1 MRTGPRRVRGFTLIE
16 VLLATVLLA
25 AGLALAFATLT
36 AANGT
41 ALRGERL
48 ASESERM
55 RAVEGFVR
63 RRLAAARL
71 MAFES
76 PQDGPPLR
84 FAGESDRVR
93 FVADLPHYLGQ
104 GGPHL
109 HDFRIEPDPAADD
122 AVRVLVDLRMVLG
135 GQALEPAGGRP
146 PELLVEGLQS
156 AAFRYRGLGEDGH
169 AGPWQDRWEESER
182 MPLVVEL
189 QLEGADGRPWPP
201 VRVQL
206 PQAAAPL
213 LASGAWQ

>member
-1 MRTGPRRVRGFTLIE
+1 MRRPLRRSRGFTLIE

-76 PQDGPPLR
+76 PQDEPPLR
-84 FAGESDRVR
+84 FAGEHDRVR

-104 GGPHL
+104 GGPYL
-109 HDFRIEPDPAADD
+109 HDFRIEPDPDTDD

-135 GQALEPAGGRP
+135 GQALDDRSGRP
-146 PELLVEGLQS
+146 PELLVEGLRS
-156 AAFRYRGLGEDGH
+156 ASFRYRALEEDGS

-182 MPLVVEL
+182 MPLLVEL
-189 QLEGADGRPWPP
+189 RLEDLDGRPWPP
-201 VRVQL
+201 VRVLL
-206 PQAAAPL
+206 PQAVLPPPGPL
-213 LASGAWQ
+213 Q

>member
-1 MRTGPRRVRGFTLIE
+1 MMPAGPQRAGGFTLIE

-48 ASESERM
+48 AAESERM

-63 RRLAAARL
+63 RRLAAARP

-76 PQDGPPLR
+76 PDDAPPLR
-84 FAGESDRVR
+84 FAGEPDRVR

-104 GGPHL
+104 GGPYL
-109 HDFRIEPDPAADD
+109 HDFRIEPDPATDG

-135 GQALEPAGGRP
+135 GQALPDPGGRP
-146 PELLVEGLQS
+146 PELLVEGLRS
-156 AAFRYRGLGEDGH
+156 GAFRYRAAGEDGG
-169 AGPWQDRWEESER
+169 AGPWQDRWEETGR
-182 MPLVVEL
+182 LPLVVEL
-189 QLEGADGRPWPP
+189 QLEGLDGRPWPP

-206 PQAAAPL
+206 PQAAAAPP
-213 LASGAWQ
+213 GAWQ